1 MSVPIE
7 YSGSAG
13 EPVPEPARAR
23 GAVAGPAVASLTVVA
38 GTALLG
44 VAAAVIWIA
53 LAPRPLLVIT
63 SRGAAGL
70 VSAESAAF
78 ISADGT
84 YCLICLAGGV
94 VSGLLGYLFAVR
106 RYGPLAMAGVVAGAV
121 AAAYLTRWIG
131 EQAGLATFHHQL
143 ATLRTGARLRGSL
156 SLGATGGL
164 AFWPLAASL
173 VAGGLAA
180 LAEPG
185 KRSID

>member
-1 MSVPIE
+1 
-7 YSGSAG
+7 
-13 EPVPEPARAR
+13 VPEPVRAR
-23 GAVAGPAVASLTVVA
+23 GAFAGPALVSLAVVA

-44 VAAAVIWIA
+44 VAAGFLWIA

-70 VSAESAAF
+70 VNAESAAF
-78 ISADGT
+78 IGADGT

-106 RYGPLAMAGVVAGAV
+106 RYGPLAMVAVIAGAV
-121 AAAYLTRWIG
+121 AAAYLTKWIG

-156 SLGATGGL
+156 TLGATGGL
-164 AFWPLAASL
+164 ACWPLAASL
-173 VAGGLAA
+173 VAGGLVA
-180 LAEPG
+180 LANPA

>member
-7 YSGSAG
+7 YPSSAG
-13 EPVPEPARAR
+13 EPVPAPVRAR
-23 GAVAGPAVASLTVVA
+23 GAVAGTAVASLAVVA

-44 VAAAVIWIA
+44 VAAGFIWIA
-53 LAPRPLLVIT
+53 MAPRPLLVIT
-63 SRGAAGL
+63 SHGAASL
-70 VSAESAAF
+70 VNAESTAF
-78 ISADGT
+78 ISADGI
-84 YCLICLAGGV
+84 YCLICLAGGA
-94 VSGLLGYLFAVR
+94 VSGLLGYVFAVR

-143 ATLRTGARLRGSL
+143 ATLHTGARLRGSL
-156 SLGATGGL
+156 RLGATGAL

-180 LAEPG
+180 LANPG

>member
-7 YSGSAG
+7 YPSSAG
-13 EPVPEPARAR
+13 EPVPEPVRAR
-23 GAVAGPAVASLTVVA
+23 GAVAGTAVASFAVVA

-44 VAAAVIWIA
+44 VVAAFIWIA
-53 LAPRPLLVIT
+53 VAPRPLLVIT
-63 SRGAAGL
+63 SPGAAGL
-70 VSAESAAF
+70 VNAESTAF

-84 YCLICLAGGV
+84 YCLICIAGGL

-106 RYGPLAMAGVVAGAV
+106 RYGPLAMAAVIAGAV

-143 ATLRTGARLRGSL
+143 ATLHAGARLRGSL

-173 VAGGLAA
+173 AAGGLTL
-180 LAEPG
+180 LANPG